1 MQPLVKNGS
10 YCCFKLF
17 LYACSPKFNSVWYP
31 ISTSGLDSTYN
42 PTMSDSHS
50 VPISSPIPR
59 PGSYTGSPV
68 PDSYVNQGLSR
79 VSEDQP
85 LGEYSFTS
93 SATGSIETSKTITTV
108 SNTSSQS
115 SRSTE
120 DELRDRIKQLEQELK
135 QKDATIEQQKRQQ
148 SVSAPKIHQH
158 TSPLHSSV
166 TYSKQGSISSPHHT
180 GPIHHSSFSGPIQ
193 VCVATLY
200 GSSLSVGGYWG
211 GPACLYKSTCTFNI
225 AFIACA
231 INNCTHTHTRTCTH
245 ACTCTHTHT
254 HNVHTHTHTH
264 THTAPL
270 LSPQHNAAVPLSLCC
285 RLCPAHPHTPHLPP
299 SVEWASQWPS

>member
-1 MQPLVKNGS
+1 MYTERAQIVSPPSSSSSSTIPMSASGRPLPISSENLGYYPASAEYVSSGKPEFVAKGGGPLLSSHEAASSSQMGYS
-10 YCCFKLF
+10 YDEEL
-17 LYACSPKFNSVWYP
+17 CSHLSKMAVTAASSYSSTLAHPSSTASGYP

-200 GSSLSVGGYWG
+200 GSSLSVGGY
-211 GPACLYKSTCTFNI
+211 
-225 AFIACA
+225 
-231 INNCTHTHTRTCTH
+231 
-245 ACTCTHTHT
+245 
-254 HNVHTHTHTH
+254 
-264 THTAPL
+264 
-270 LSPQHNAAVPLSLCC
+270 
-285 RLCPAHPHTPHLPP
+285 
-299 SVEWASQWPS
+299 